1 MKGVQYL
8 LHQPGVVKPNTEWK
22 DAQAVMKNGAQFLDV
37 LKNYDGRTINPVNK
51 GAVQNLLD
59 TQADVFDTQA
69 MSKKSKAAAGLC
81 EWLKNIIK
89 YNTVFLKV
97 DPLEKES
104 IRLKGEAD
112 KA

>member
-1 MKGVQYL
+1 M
-8 LHQPGVVKPNTEWK
+8 
-22 DAQAVMKNGAQFLDV
+22 
-37 LKNYDGRTINPVNK
+37 
-51 GAVQNLLD
+51 
-59 TQADVFDTQA
+59 FDTQA
-69 MSKKSKAAAGLC
+69 MMKKSKAAAGLC

-112 KA
+112 KAQAIADAAKAVVDKLDGELKIL

>member
-1 MKGVQYL
+1 
-8 LHQPGVVKPNTEWK
+8 
-22 DAQAVMKNGAQFLDV
+22 
-37 LKNYDGRTINPVNK
+37 
-51 GAVQNLLD
+51 
-59 TQADVFDTQA
+59 